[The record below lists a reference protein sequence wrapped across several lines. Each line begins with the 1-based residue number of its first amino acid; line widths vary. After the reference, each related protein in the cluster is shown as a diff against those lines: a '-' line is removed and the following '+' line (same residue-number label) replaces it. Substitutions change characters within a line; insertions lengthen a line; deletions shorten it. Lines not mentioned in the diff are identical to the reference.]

1 MWPYPK
7 QRLGA
12 ATRDP
17 TKGADTH
24 LLRVVGPLSVLSD
37 TPEDGKMQD
46 ELGMVLAA
54 ALTAFHRRI
63 VATGWRGREREAVS
77 LFAFA
82 ELAAACRD
90 DGPLFDPAQIGIEVA
105 VPQLPGTGKQQ
116 VCKDLVIWPRPGMTC
131 WDHDRVPSLAPSAII
146 EWKANGFPNA
156 KSGSRNQSADRQWL
170 SAWTRIHPTSL
181 GFAAMLQFR
190 DTGVSLKVDRVAAGR
205 ITDDWLHLRGGTS
218 LNA

>member
-1 MWPYPK
+1 
-7 QRLGA
+7 
-12 ATRDP
+12 
-17 TKGADTH
+17 
-24 LLRVVGPLSVLSD
+24 
-37 TPEDGKMQD
+37 MQN
-46 ELGMVLAA
+46 ELEAVLAA

-63 VATGWRGREREAVS
+63 VVTGWRGREREAVS

-90 DGPLFDPAQIGIEVA
+90 DGPLFDAAQIGIEVA
-105 VPQLPGTGKQQ
+105 VPQIPGTGKRQ

-156 KSGSRNQSADRQWL
+156 RSGSRNRSADRQWL
-170 SAWTRIHPTSL
+170 SECTQIHPSTL
-181 GFAAMLQFR
+181 GFVAVLLFR
-190 DTGVSLKVDRVAAGR
+190 DTGVAMRVDRVTAGQ
-205 ITDDWLHLRGGTS
+205 ITDDWLHLRGGAS